1 MILIKCLGL
10 ESKNKLISYGRLII
24 ENDNI
29 CIYKNITTTRINLD
43 YLKKNKYN
51 YDELTNIERNCL
63 IFVENDKEILK
74 KYGNFKIS
82 EGVVK
87 MLEVIEINGK
97 YYPKFDQEEWEESL
111 RQEIKERGLKEGK
124 EEGIKEGIKEG
135 ELNKTK
141 EVALKLKNKN
151 FSYKDIHEI
160 TGLDFNDIKM
170 L

>member
-1 MILIKCLGL
+1 
-10 ESKNKLISYGRLII
+10 
-24 ENDNI
+24 
-29 CIYKNITTTRINLD
+29 
-43 YLKKNKYN
+43 
-51 YDELTNIERNCL
+51 
-63 IFVENDKEILK
+63 
-74 KYGNFKIS
+74 
-82 EGVVK
+82 